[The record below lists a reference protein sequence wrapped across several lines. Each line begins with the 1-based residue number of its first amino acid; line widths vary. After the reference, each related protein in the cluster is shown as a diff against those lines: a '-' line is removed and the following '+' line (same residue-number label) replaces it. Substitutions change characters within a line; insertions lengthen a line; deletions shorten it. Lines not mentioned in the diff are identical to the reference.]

1 MDLTKKELLQKG
13 WIFIGLDGALE
24 YYAKENEHGEIIY
37 IPVHNDKTVGIVRTI
52 SKNVVALL
60 CDFVKGDK

>member
-1 MDLTKKELLQKG
+1 MDLTKNQLIQKG
-13 WIFIGLDGALE
+13 WIFIGVDGSLE

-52 SKNVVALL
+52 SKNVLSLL
-60 CDFVKGDK
+60 FDFIKKDQ